1 MCLQVDMTT
10 PLQLTAI
17 NGVLQNQG
25 LAANTVMT
33 GNITL
38 YESFANGVIQSI
50 RIGSGNGNASNAV
63 ISDTTVG
70 RLQTIGT
77 GVCVALADGVPAGLG
92 LTASNT
98 SPGLT
103 GLIKLGYQTVL
114 PADLSKFC
122 QAFSAAVGFRQE
134 TNQTISAS
142 LNSQTFLGP
151 TFTNMDDLTTGSLS
165 GISTDL
171 AAFGQDAQRLG
182 TVVALQAL
190 PDLGSPA
197 ALLSQ
202 VLAAGGLTPGLIS
215 QLETRGVL
223 DQAQSLA
230 GSDSVDDTVQQ
241 KFYQAMQA
249 VRGEDLNLVLVLLDC
264 TTEGLT
270 SMADLLDPFRL
281 FPTSRLSLISP
292 LTSGTVNVYQNTS
305 GSVSNN
311 VLPGLPEDLISSTS
325 SGMPYER
332 LRAIIP
338 ADQALANK
346 ALQLSLQQV
355 KGIQDL
361 TMPALGRTAAAIQ
374 VSDDLPLISA
384 LTEAVPAAVANSVLS
399 QVATGTGANGR
410 ITMGDILGT
419 ASGYNITAPL
429 ANVLTIIAEI
439 PTTYLA
445 LTYSVMANLIAGD
458 YGNVQANVTIPTGL
472 PGDGTYS
479 DGDDAYA
486 NLCNIANTTIS
497 SLNTSYADKISQ
509 INQDW
514 AIIANTVVN
523 QNNNLVAASIDY
535 ANTVASTTA
544 VFSFGTG
551 LAQYG
556 QDTAP
561 GGTADYLVS
570 VANVGD
576 LAGQAIVA
584 ALREGRN
591 SQALSDSGILPDSEI
606 PL

>member
-1 MCLQVDMTT
+1 MTT

-25 LAANTVMT
+25 LAANTAMT

-63 ISDTTVG
+63 ISDTTIG

-458 YGNVQANVTIPTGL
+458 YGNVQANITIPTGL

-561 GGTADYLVS
+561 GGAADYLVS
-570 VANVGD
+570 VANVSD